1 MKHTLTALACLICF
15 GTALR
20 AGEAEEL
27 FRSPEGVMAERPA
40 VRPVPRSFKWSLA
53 PLVASQTLDVAS
65 SYGMRELNP
74 ALAGA
79 DGRFGARSA
88 ALKLG
93 LTGALVGVEYL
104 VVKIHPG
111 AARFFTSVNWSGAA
125 LTTGFAV
132 HNFSIR

>member
-1 MKHTLTALACLICF
+1 MKHIFSALAGLICF
-15 GTALR
+15 GTALH
-20 AGEAEEL
+20 AAEADEL
-27 FRSPEGVMAERPA
+27 LRSPEPVALERP
-40 VRPVPRSFKWSLA
+40 VSRPVPRSFKWSLA
-53 PLVASQTLDVAS
+53 PLVASQTLDVTS

-79 DGRFGARSA
+79 DGRFGPRSA

-111 AARFFTSVNWSGAA
+111 AARFFTSINWSGAA